1 MMFPIEPGKDYAV
14 ITGDVIDSSSLTGP
28 ERKKLPAL
36 LHRIS
41 DELQQW
47 RGDDWVTPL
56 SVFGGDSWQILL
68 RNPGDALRIGLFVRA
83 SVIASPLRIDTRFA
97 IGIGGIDF
105 VPEAG
110 IEEADGEAFR
120 LSGRLLAEE
129 AAKPREIRLGT
140 GDGERDAPWRPSLD
154 LLDALVRNTWTE
166 KRAHAIAGRLRGW
179 TLQQT
184 GEHAS
189 PPVSRQ
195 TVKRHLSEASEDE
208 ISLAVEQFERN
219 FLR

>member
-68 RNPGDALRIGLFVRA
+68 KNPGDALRIGLFVRA
-83 SVIASPLRIDTRFA
+83 SVIASPLGIDTRFA

-120 LSGRLLAEE
+120 LSGRLLAEGS
-129 AAKPREIRLGT
+129 KRPREIRFASAKGT
-140 GDGERDAPWRPSLD
+140 KDGTW
-154 LLDALVRNTWTE
+154 LLPLWLIDALIRNAWTDR
-166 KRAHAIAGRLRGW
+166 RAMAVCGVLQDKTHQEVADSWEPSVERKQSIGTLRKPAGLRFRL
-179 TLQQT
+179 
-184 GEHAS
+184 
-189 PPVSRQ
+189 
-195 TVKRHLSEASEDE
+195 
-208 ISLAVEQFERN
+208 F
-219 FLR
+219 